1 MSAWAIDADHLI
13 YFDTSI
19 QSRGGTADIMKA
31 SLVAPQSIGT
41 AELDKGSACHV
52 AVKKFRFSDDAEKRA
67 QVAVSYQLLGHA
79 VKFVLI
85 GLKPS
90 ALRE

>member
-1 MSAWAIDADHLI
+1 MSAWAIDADHLT

-41 AELDKGSACHV
+41 ADLDKGSVCDV

-67 QVAVSYQLLGHA
+67 QVAVSYQLSGHA
-79 VKFVLI
+79 FRFVLT
-85 GLKPS
+85 GLKLS
-90 ALRE
+90 AFRE